1 MSLENIL
8 KKCGNCA
15 KTATDRPLYTRHK
28 TEEETHG
35 FATNVKKRQ
44 NVLQRLKLLS

>member
-8 KKCGNCA
+8 KKCGNCT

-35 FATNVKKRQ
+35 FATTFELKK
-44 NVLQRLKLLS
+44 